1 MAIQPYPSHL
11 TGTWQAPDGR
21 AVTVRA
27 IRPEDAQIER
37 EFVQRLSAEARYLR
51 FMSTVKDLTPAMLAR
66 LTQVDYD
73 REMALIATVADGA
86 HERQIGV
93 CRYTIEPDDESCEF
107 AVVVDEAWQ
116 GRGLGK
122 HLIGRLIDIARRRG
136 LARMRGEI
144 LSSNTRMLDLVSK
157 MGFIVGGVPGTPGV
171 KEAVLRL

>member
-1 MAIQPYPSHL
+1 MASHRYPSHL

-21 AVTVRA
+21 VVTVRA
-27 IRPEDAQIER
+27 IRPEDAQIEQ
-37 EFVQRLSAEARYLR
+37 EFVQRLSAEAKYLR
-51 FMSTVKDLTPAMLAR
+51 FMSTLKDLTPAILAR
-66 LTQVDYD
+66 LTQIDYD
-73 REMALIATVADGA
+73 RHMALIATVAEHP

-116 GRGLGK
+116 GRGLGR
-122 HLIGRLIDIARRRG
+122 HLISRLIDIAKRRG

-144 LSSNTRMLDLVSK
+144 LSSNTRMLGLVSK
-157 MGFIVGGVPGTPGV
+157 MGFIVGDVPGTPSV